1 MRGKRVLTQ
10 NLSQE
15 LILLRSGCSP
25 SMSVEQ
31 TPGPMGTGRSSMKE
45 DARSCGQNYWNLSG
59 KKSSMSGQRDQRQDF
74 QNSLVNV
81 LVKRLVMQKHLKGMK
96 KQLLKKKRR
105 KKRKKLLATGQILL
119 SLLPYQEEIYIC
131 TSAQHQNSTWGI
143 VEVIYKCTQIPQPNI
158 RTAPGEL

>member
-59 KKSSMSGQRDQRQDF
+59 KKSSMSGQRGQRQDF
-74 QNSLVNV
+74 QNGLVSV

-105 KKRKKLLATGQILL
+105 KRKKKRRKNKLKAFFIEKEKDESKKLLATGQILL
-119 SLLPYQEEIYIC
+119 SLLPYQEETTC
-131 TSAQHQNSTWGI
+131 NWTN
-143 VEVIYKCTQIPQPNI
+143 
-158 RTAPGEL
+158 L

>member
-15 LILLRSGCSP
+15 LTLPRSGCSP

-31 TPGPMGTGRSSMKE
+31 TPGPMGTGKSSMRE

-59 KKSSMSGQRDQRQDF
+59 KKSSMSGQRGQRQDF
-74 QNSLVNV
+74 QNGLVNV
-81 LVKRLVMQKHLKGMK
+81 PVKRLVMQKHLKGMK

-105 KKRKKLLATGQILL
+105 KKRKKRRKRKKKRRKNKLKKKKKMRARNYLQL
-119 SLLPYQEEIYIC
+119 
-131 TSAQHQNSTWGI
+131 
-143 VEVIYKCTQIPQPNI
+143 
-158 RTAPGEL
+158 

>member
-59 KKSSMSGQRDQRQDF
+59 KKSSMSGQRGQRQDF
-74 QNSLVNV
+74 QNGLVSDQEKKKV
-81 LVKRLVMQKHLKGMK
+81 IQKHQRERKMVE
-96 KQLLKKKRR
+96 LLRR
-105 KKRKKLLATGQILL
+105 KKKRKKKRKRRRRRKRRRNK
-119 SLLPYQEEIYIC
+119 YVK
-131 TSAQHQNSTWGI
+131 HH
-143 VEVIYKCTQIPQPNI
+143 NI
-158 RTAPGEL
+158 RDYLYFNF